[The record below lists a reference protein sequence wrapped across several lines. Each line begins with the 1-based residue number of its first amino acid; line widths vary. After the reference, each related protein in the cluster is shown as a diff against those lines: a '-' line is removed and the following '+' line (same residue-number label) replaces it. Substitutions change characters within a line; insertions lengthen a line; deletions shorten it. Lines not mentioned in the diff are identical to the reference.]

1 MLKENKL
8 LAINFKRLKSMLKI
22 KFSTIVEIAIIFILC
37 AIPIATWIFSIFS
50 LTEICEAFVVS
61 ILLVF
66 CSVILLL

>member
-1 MLKENKL
+1 MLKENRIL
-8 LAINFKRLKSMLKI
+8 TINFKRLKSRLKI
-22 KFSTIVEIAIIFILC
+22 KFLTLAKIAIIFILC

-61 ILLVF
+61 ILLVL

>member
-1 MLKENKL
+1 MLKENRI
-8 LAINFKRLKSMLKI
+8 LAINFKRLKSRLKV